1 MNGWIIA
8 EWVAWA
14 ISAYLLLWILLDAIR
29 VSREHDEDF
38 LLSSREGYDEL
49 VDENQTAG
57 SNGASG
63 T

>member
-8 EWVAWA
+8 EWAAWA
-14 ISAYLLLWILLDAIR
+14 LSAYLLLWILLDAIR

-49 VDENQTAG
+49 VDENETAG
-57 SNGASG
+57 SNGANG